1 MPVAIEAARKSLE
14 IDSNLAEAHNALACA
29 TLLYDRNYELAGTEF
44 EAALSLNPQYPQA
57 IAWYGLFFLHWVSGR
72 DTDAREE
79 LLRAIQIDPLSA
91 YAHVIFSFHCSSSGN
106 FSEAVEHSRTG
117 VHLDPNSYLAHWSLA
132 VALEGSEDYE
142 AAEASAQR
150 GIAMSGRHTWALT
163 TLASIYNGWNKPER
177 ARAVYA
183 ELEARSVS
191 EYIQPGMMAIAAD
204 AGANREQAIVFAQ
217 QAVDIRDPLFIMTAR
232 CWPQYRKLHTDPR
245 FLDVVRQLGLPNWN
259 TSQ

>member
-1 MPVAIEAARKSLE
+1 
-14 IDSNLAEAHNALACA
+14 
-29 TLLYDRNYELAGTEF
+29 
-44 EAALSLNPQYPQA
+44 
-57 IAWYGLFFLHWVSGR
+57 
-72 DTDAREE
+72 
-79 LLRAIQIDPLSA
+79 
-91 YAHVIFSFHCSSSGN
+91 
-106 FSEAVEHSRTG
+106 VEHSRTG